1 MVVAQIDRDHGA
13 VRRDE
18 QDLLFHL
25 PSQNSEVF
33 FVKVRI
39 IVQRRGEHENAT
51 EEEFRKE

>member
-33 FVKVRI
+33 FVKVRN